1 MSDNLISLQNKRIS
15 ILEKQLEKE
24 QDKLKQLNKLYDK
37 DGLPPI
43 IMEIEKVVNK
53 WNLTLP
59 SGIVIEGLDSL
70 KYCSFLIKEKYNK
83 AQFQNR
89 PFHLKDLNTST
100 IFRDYRVFTE
110 YFGMVDGEIVELSDK
125 AEKQMDET
133 IALAKKVRNT
143 KTKRVQSKVKKID
156 ARIFDRTY

>member
-1 MSDNLISLQNKRIS
+1 ML
-15 ILEKQLEKE
+15 
-24 QDKLKQLNKLYDK
+24 
-37 DGLPPI
+37 
-43 IMEIEKVVNK
+43 
-53 WNLTLP
+53 W
-59 SGIVIEGLDSL
+59 
-70 KYCSFLIKEKYNK
+70 
-83 AQFQNR
+83 
-89 PFHLKDLNTST
+89 KDL

-110 YFGMVDGEIVELSDK
+110 YLGMVDGEIVELSDK